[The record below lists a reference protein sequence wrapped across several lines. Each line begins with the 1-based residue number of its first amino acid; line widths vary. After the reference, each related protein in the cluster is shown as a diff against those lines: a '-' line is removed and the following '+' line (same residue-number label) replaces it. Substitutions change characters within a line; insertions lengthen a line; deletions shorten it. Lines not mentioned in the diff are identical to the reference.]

1 MPAASGTPVVGKMS
15 SRVMNMKFMQRK
27 SNTGET
33 TDTKENSENTED
45 EKLHIKDTSEWSF
58 GARGK
63 NSILATI
70 RSKKLKSSNNKTP
83 ITLSQTVLNKK
94 IHSQEA
100 SKDNLLIGKQKLGIK
115 DELEKELEKAV
126 EEEPKEKDLETLFKE
141 SNEMNKKSKKRK
153 NKDDIDS
160 DYSASKKTKLTE

>member
-1 MPAASGTPVVGKMS
+1 
-15 SRVMNMKFMQRK
+15 
-27 SNTGET
+27 
-33 TDTKENSENTED
+33 
-45 EKLHIKDTSEWSF
+45 
-58 GARGK
+58 
-63 NSILATI
+63 
-70 RSKKLKSSNNKTP
+70 
-83 ITLSQTVLNKK
+83 LSQTVLNKK

-100 SKDNLLIGKQKLGIK
+100 NKDNLLIGKQKLGIK

-126 EEEPKEKDLETLFKE
+126 GEEPKEKDLETLFKE